1 MSTSPIETSVQVL
14 VCSARILIVL
24 NFRPLFMPLP
34 PPVGIRDADR
44 PEQVPQPPGD
54 HTEYGDLEFMAPEC
68 LPTVREY
75 LVPGWSVGGLGCNE
89 LPTP

>member
-1 MSTSPIETSVQVL
+1 
-14 VCSARILIVL
+14 
-24 NFRPLFMPLP
+24 MPLP
-34 PPVGIRDADR
+34 SPVGIRDADR

-54 HTEYGDLEFMAPEC
+54 RTEYGDREFVAPEC

-75 LVPGWSVGGLGCNE
+75 LVPGWSAGGLGCNE

>member
-1 MSTSPIETSVQVL
+1 
-14 VCSARILIVL
+14 
-24 NFRPLFMPLP
+24 MPLP
-34 PPVGIRDADR
+34 SPVGIRDADR

-54 HTEYGDLEFMAPEC
+54 RTEYGVLEFVAPEC

-75 LVPGWSVGGLGCNE
+75 LVPGWSAGGLGCNE